1 MPAAKIA
8 YAKQET
14 YAFEKHYYELVSFPT
29 PVALLFDEF
38 ALTMERNQKSYIAIP
53 ARYSVL
59 KVPLVFVF
67 RLETKDAPVYYYEH
81 VLAENKIIRR
91 YNPERNYLPGGR

>member
-14 YAFEKHYYELVSFPT
+14 YAFEKHYYELVNFPT

-38 ALTMERNQKSYIAIP
+38 ALTIP
-53 ARYSVL
+53 S
-59 KVPLVFVF
+59 
-67 RLETKDAPVYYYEH
+67 
-81 VLAENKIIRR
+81 
-91 YNPERNYLPGGR
+91 

>member
-14 YAFEKHYYELVSFPT
+14 YAFEKHYYELVNFPT

-53 ARYSVL
+53 AR
-59 KVPLVFVF
+59 
-67 RLETKDAPVYYYEH
+67 
-81 VLAENKIIRR
+81 
-91 YNPERNYLPGGR
+91 